1 MAANTNS
8 LKTYVNVT
16 SYLAEADGSNGS
28 ASVMITRRSWTMIL
42 ASHSPMAVY
51 VDRTLTPLWYLV
63 GLLGNLLSAIVWS
76 QRPMRRNNSSA
87 FYLTSLCVS
96 DMFFLVLH
104 SLQELK
110 YAWLLRTL
118 EYPVVCELYFLLI
131 LVFQYLSPAL
141 VLCFTVERF
150 IAVCHPFA
158 KEKYCTDARAVKIV
172 ISLVVVCVT
181 LCAIQAYFWRFNSAI
196 GECEIRPEVEDGG
209 NYSLWSI
216 WTWVTELTMFLG
228 VPLVIL
234 VFNIFVIVEVRKMSR
249 TAVVLVPLKSSRE
262 SRGGNG
268 VPNATTS
275 AATTVMLLSVSFY
288 VIATTLPATLVYVL
302 HSQFPVGDDSL
313 TDDEISRDP
322 VWQRFLVYFT
332 VRKIVE
338 EICLSHYACNV
349 FLYLVTGPQFRAAF
363 LGLVCRG
370 VHEPGA
376 ALSRY
381 NLVSGSRVD
390 SSIRRMN
397 LAHV

>member
-1 MAANTNS
+1 MAVNTNS
-8 LKTYVNVT
+8 LKAYVNVT
-16 SYLAEADGSNGS
+16 SYLAEADDNNDSES
-28 ASVMITRRSWTMIL
+28 MVIVRSSWTIL
-42 ASHSPMAVY
+42 SSHSPTAVY
-51 VDRTLTPLWYLV
+51 VDRTLTPLWYVV

-76 QRPMRRNNSSA
+76 QRRMRRNNSSA

-96 DMFFLVLH
+96 DMLFLVLH

-118 EYPVVCELYFLLI
+118 EYPVVCEGYFLLI

-158 KEKYCTDARAVKIV
+158 KEKYCTEARAVKIV
-172 ISLVVVCVT
+172 IFLVVVCVT
-181 LCAIQAYFWRFNSAI
+181 LCAIQAYFWRFNPAI
-196 GECEIRPEVEDGG
+196 GECEVRPEVADGG
-209 NYSLWSI
+209 NFSLWNV
-216 WTWVTELTMFLG
+216 WTWVTEMAMFLA

-249 TAVVLVPLKSSRE
+249 KGVVLVPLKSSRD
-262 SRGGNG
+262 SRGTNS
-268 VPNATTS
+268 VCSATTS

-302 HSQFPVGDDSL
+302 HSQFPEGDASL

-338 EICLSHYACNV
+338 EVCLSHYACNV
-349 FLYLVTGPQFRAAF
+349 FLYLVTGPQFRATF
-363 LGLVCRG
+363 LGLIWRG

-376 ALSRY
+376 AFSRY
-381 NLVSGSRVD
+381 NVASGSRIE
-390 SSIRRMN
+390 SSIKRMN
-397 LAHV
+397 MAHV